1 MLTKTIFELAAGVA
15 SRVAEIPVNIGGQTF
30 KLTVEQVLRVA
41 TPADSGA
48 AAASHSL
55 LSHVVTGLTAGHVLV
70 ATGPATFEFRR
81 LTEFHLPNPADIDI
95 RGNAGTASRLL
106 NPRTVAGIVFDGTA
120 DVALPHGNLADVGD
134 NTHAQLDAHVADD
147 ARHRMIDDAGTAAT
161 VLWSAARIIAQ
172 LATKAATGHLHAG
185 TYEPANAN
193 IQAHIADAVKHRSIN
208 DAGTTATDLWSAAQI
223 VAQLATKAATGH
235 LHAGT
240 YEPADANI
248 QAHIADAGKHRTIND
263 AGTTA
268 TDLWSAAQIIGG
280 LATRASASHNHALA
294 GLSERA
300 YTSLTGRPAFFA
312 VVAVSGQGNVVADA
326 ESDTLTLIAGSG
338 IAITTD
344 PENDAITI
352 ANTGG
357 GVPGPHGHTGPA
369 DGGTVAH
376 GALAGVD
383 TDASQAAI
391 HHTLGTG
398 ANQAAPGN
406 HGHAYLPLAG
416 GALTGLVGQAVAGFL
431 AATKDNIADRTGS
444 GFYQTATATIAEGW
458 PEDSNG
464 WYHLFVSTHTNDA
477 NYFSMQFAANFF
489 DSSKLFFRVTNGS
502 GTTGWNKVW
511 HAGNGG
517 ADSGMDADTVDG
529 KHADE
534 LGSPALRVLMARQFG
549 AF

>member
-1 MLTKTIFELAAGVA
+1 MLTKTISELAAGAA

-48 AAASHSL
+48 AAAVHSL
-55 LSHVVTGLTAGHVLV
+55 LSHAVAGLTAGHVLV
-70 ATGPATFEFRR
+70 ATGPTTFEFRK

-95 RGNAGTASRLL
+95 KGNAGTASRLL
-106 NPRTVAGIVFDGTA
+106 NPRTVAGVMFDGTA

-147 ARHRMIDDAGTAAT
+147 ARHRTIDDAGTTAT
-161 VLWSAARIIAQ
+161 VLWSAAQIIAQ

-193 IQAHIADAVKHRSIN
+193 IQTHIADATKHRVIN

-223 VAQLATKAATGH
+223 VAQLATKAA
-235 LHAGT
+235 
-240 YEPADANI
+240 
-248 QAHIADAGKHRTIND
+248 
-263 AGTTA
+263 
-268 TDLWSAAQIIGG
+268 
-280 LATRASASHNHALA
+280 ASHTHALA

-300 YTSLTGRPAFFA
+300 YASLTGRPAFFA
-312 VVAVSGQGNVVADA
+312 VVAVSGQSNVVADA
-326 ESDTLTLIAGSG
+326 ESDTLTLIAGAG

-376 GALAGVD
+376 GALTGVD

-416 GALTGLVGQAVAGFL
+416 GTLTGRVGQSAAGFVC
-431 AATKDNIADRTGS
+431 ATKDNITERTDS
-444 GFYQTATATIAEGW
+444 GFYQTGTATIANGW
-458 PEDSNG
+458 PQDAS
-464 WYHLFVSTHTNDA
+464 WYHLFASTLANDI
-477 NYFSMQFAANFF
+477 NYYSMQFAANFY
-489 DSSKLFFRVTNGS
+489 SSSQLYFRVTS
-502 GTTGWNKVW
+502 
-511 HAGNGG
+511 GNGAAAWSKIWHSSNDG
-517 ADSGMDADTVDG
+517 PGSGMDADTVDG

-534 LGSPALRVLMARQFG
+534 LGSPALRVLMAQQFG